1 MNYSYS
7 SSLNTPFN
15 KTFSSLRQSMIVSV
29 TEWVNRWDHGSIIFP
44 LLRHQH
50 YHPWR
55 HFHIPPFPHPVPST
69 LLYPIEGTLFIS
81 FQSNQSLQG
90 VSKPT
95 RSARLKWTT
104 DLPHLLLYERELQ
117 KPRAPFLSSV
127 PHCYSH
133 CVTGRQST
141 SRPLNSHISP
151 QQTKW
156 QEGRLLWE
164 INKPCSNTD
173 THFKLGQLGF

>member
-7 SSLNTPFN
+7 SSLNSSFN

-55 HFHIPPFPHPVPST
+55 HFHIPPFPQPVPST
-69 LLYPIEGTLFIS
+69 LLYPIEGMLFIS

-90 VSKPT
+90 SQQANQISLAKVDD
-95 RSARLKWTT
+95 RF
-104 DLPHLLLYERELQ
+104 
-117 KPRAPFLSSV
+117 APFTVVWKRVAANPGPPSS
-127 PHCYSH
+127 
-133 CVTGRQST
+133 
-141 SRPLNSHISP
+141 L
-151 QQTKW
+151 
-156 QEGRLLWE
+156 
-164 INKPCSNTD
+164 
-173 THFKLGQLGF
+173 LGFIVTPTVLLVGNQLHVL